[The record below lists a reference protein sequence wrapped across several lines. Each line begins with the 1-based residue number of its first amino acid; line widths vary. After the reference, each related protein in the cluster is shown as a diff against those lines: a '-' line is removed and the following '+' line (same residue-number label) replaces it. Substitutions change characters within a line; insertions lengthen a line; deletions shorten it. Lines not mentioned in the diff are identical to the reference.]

1 MIEVTL
7 KLSEDQVDEFFVE
20 QLKETYDTACGAD
33 SEEAVRL
40 ACLILL
46 EYCMISSE
54 YKAWRL
60 ENE

>member
-7 KLSEDQVDEFFVE
+7 KLSEDQIDEMFVE
-20 QLKETYDTACGAD
+20 QLKETYDTALGAD
-33 SEEAVRL
+33 SEESVRL

-46 EYCMISSE
+46 EYCMISHE
-54 YKAWRL
+54 YKAWRV